1 MKAKIPEREI
11 LYFPN
16 SILIRV
22 TAKNTK
28 KKKSKNVKKYLE

>member
-16 SILIRV
+16 YILIRV

-28 KKKSKNVKKYLE
+28 KKSKNVKKYLE